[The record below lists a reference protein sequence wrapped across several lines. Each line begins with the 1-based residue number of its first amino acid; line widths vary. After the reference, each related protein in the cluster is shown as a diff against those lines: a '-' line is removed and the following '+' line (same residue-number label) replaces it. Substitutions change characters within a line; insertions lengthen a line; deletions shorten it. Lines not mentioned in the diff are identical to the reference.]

1 MLSHLL
7 ILLLAC
13 ASEPEPLRYTVV
25 RGDTLSIIAKRHGVT
40 VEQIRA
46 WNGIM
51 GDRIEVGQVL
61 VLESIGAVATAKE
74 APKRPK
80 GTGKRAPGLSVTPP
94 GLSVAPPQ
102 PEPCVPFNPE
112 LGDEGMAAPEGLD
125 RATVKRGLDAVL
137 PLAQGCP
144 FPTGR
149 TRIVFEL
156 VIGCDGLVRSLE
168 VSDPDGA
175 SKETIDCAKDALRLA
190 DFPAHDMADGM
201 PVTYPLTIDLD

>member
-1 MLSHLL
+1 MRSHLL
-7 ILLLAC
+7 LLLLLAC

-25 RGDTLSIIAKRHGVT
+25 RGDTLSIIAKRYGVT
-40 VEQIRA
+40 VEQLRA
-46 WNGIM
+46 WNGIA

-61 VLESIGAVATAKE
+61 VLESVGAVAPAKE
-74 APKRPK
+74 APKRAK
-80 GTGKRAPGLSVTPP
+80 GAGKTVAAPARAR
-94 GLSVAPPQ
+94 PQ
-102 PEPCVPFNPE
+102 PEPCVPFDPE
-112 LGDEGMAAPEGLD
+112 LGEEGMAAPEGLD

-144 FPTGR
+144 FPGGR

-156 VIGCDGLVRSLE
+156 VIGCDGLVRSVE

-175 SKETIDCAKDALRLA
+175 SKEAIDCAKDALRLA

-201 PVTYPLTIDLD
+201 PVTYPLTIDLE

>member
-1 MLSHLL
+1 MRSHLL
-7 ILLLAC
+7 LLLLLAC

-25 RGDTLSIIAKRHGVT
+25 RGDTLSIIAKRYGVT
-40 VEQIRA
+40 VDQLRA
-46 WNGIM
+46 WNGIA

-61 VLESIGAVATAKE
+61 VLESVGAVTPAKE
-74 APKRPK
+74 APKRAK
-80 GTGKRAPGLSVTPP
+80 GAGKTVAAP
-94 GLSVAPPQ
+94 AMARPQ
-102 PEPCVPFNPE
+102 PEPCVPFDPE

-137 PLAQGCP
+137 PLAQGCT
-144 FPTGR
+144 FPSGR

-156 VIGCDGLVRSLE
+156 VIGCDGLVRSVE

-175 SKETIDCAKDALRLA
+175 SKEAIDCAKDALRLA

-201 PVTYPLTIDLD
+201 PVTYPLTIDLE